1 MSLLERVERAGNGA
15 CPREGAEG
23 ALGLDALK
31 EQVQMIVSADEVAA
45 LQAENPG
52 RARSEVRSACRRVF
66 ESLAWADVPAAQRAR
81 LEGELLDTVFG

>member
-15 CPREGAEG
+15 CLREGTEA

-31 EQVQMIVSADEVAA
+31 EQVQAIVSADEVAA

-52 RARSEVRSACRRVF
+52 RARSEVRSA
-66 ESLAWADVPAAQRAR
+66 WKKAATRCMRRAR
-81 LEGELLDTVFG
+81 DTSGKARVRASLFSSA

>member
-15 CPREGAEG
+15 CLREGTEA

-31 EQVQMIVSADEVAA
+31 EQVQAIVSADEVAA

-52 RARSEVRSACRRVF
+52 RARSEVRSACSKVWPGR
-66 ESLAWADVPAAQRAR
+66 
-81 LEGELLDTVFG
+81 G